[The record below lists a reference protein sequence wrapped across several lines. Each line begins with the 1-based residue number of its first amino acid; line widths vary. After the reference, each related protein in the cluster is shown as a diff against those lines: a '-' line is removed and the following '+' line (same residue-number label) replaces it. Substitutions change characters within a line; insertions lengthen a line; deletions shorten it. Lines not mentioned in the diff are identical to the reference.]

1 MEQENDQMTQTFKI
15 SFILVSMFRQRN
27 YFKSI
32 FCNNYSFSFNPF
44 HLYSF
49 ILHNFHIIDL
59 FFQRKVDSFASTP
72 HAKGINLE
80 EMVFTWSHEPKYK
93 VFVGC
98 NPRL

>member
-1 MEQENDQMTQTFKI
+1 MTRWHKHLKFPSFLLVCLDRETI
-15 SFILVSMFRQRN
+15 SNQ
-27 YFKSI
+27 I
-32 FCNNYSFSFNPF
+32 FCNNYSFSFNPV